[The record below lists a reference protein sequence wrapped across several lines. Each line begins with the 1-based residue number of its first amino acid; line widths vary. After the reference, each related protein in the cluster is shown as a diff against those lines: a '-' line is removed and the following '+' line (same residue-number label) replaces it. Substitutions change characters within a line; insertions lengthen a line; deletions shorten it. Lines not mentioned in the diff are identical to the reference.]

1 MMVASGDSLGVL
13 LKMGESFEKAIIA
26 QSKFKW
32 KRRTTGSKLGGP
44 EKSSDCLQVTL
55 LMVELD
61 LNPS

>member
-32 KRRTTGSKLGGP
+32 KRRTYGK
-44 EKSSDCLQVTL
+44 QVGRPRE
-55 LMVELD
+55 VQ
-61 LNPS
+61 